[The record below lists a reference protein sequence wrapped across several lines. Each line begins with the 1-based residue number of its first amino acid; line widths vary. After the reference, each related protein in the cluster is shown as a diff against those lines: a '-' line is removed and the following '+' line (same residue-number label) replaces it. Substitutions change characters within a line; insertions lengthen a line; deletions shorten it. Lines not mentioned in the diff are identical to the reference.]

1 MWDKRKVD
9 ETLLLKAQYAFKVTI
24 CALYNLKT
32 MFQMYAVSVMH
43 VRQKKA

>member
-1 MWDKRKVD
+1 
-9 ETLLLKAQYAFKVTI
+9 VTI

-43 VRQKKA
+43 VRQKKAWKEAIKVGIS